1 MAVKKGLGEK
11 LKGLFRGS
19 SQEEEEFYEELEDL
33 LIEADLGSKVTFET
47 VEALRKR
54 VRSEKLRGKEEVAGA
69 LRDLLSEHLKKSE
82 LSLDPER
89 LNVFL
94 VLGVNGVGKTTTIA
108 KMADYFRRSAGTE
121 QIVLAAADTFR
132 AAAVEQ
138 LATHGERLGFRVVR
152 QTTGSDAAAVVFD
165 ALESA
170 VARKER
176 LVLIDTAGRM
186 HNKANLVQEL
196 AKIDKIIK
204 RKAEGANYRSLLV
217 VDATTGQNALRQ
229 AELFNDAVGVEAL
242 VMAKYDSSAKGGVL
256 IPIARELGIPCAF
269 LGQGEGYGDLRPFEP
284 EEYLAE
290 LVDVR

>member
-1 MAVKKGLGEK
+1 
-11 LKGLFRGS
+11 
-19 SQEEEEFYEELEDL
+19 EFYEELEDL
-33 LIEADLGSKVTFET
+33 LIEADLGSKVAFET

-54 VRSEKLRGKEEVAGA
+54 VRSEKLQGKDAVAAA
-69 LRDLLSEHLKKSE
+69 LRELLSAHLKKSE

-108 KMADYFRRSAGTE
+108 KMAEYFRRTAGTE
-121 QIVLAAADTFR
+121 RIVLAAADTFR

-152 QTTGSDAAAVVFD
+152 QSTGSDAAAVVYD

-170 VARKER
+170 AARKER

-196 AKIDKIIK
+196 VKIDKIIK
-204 RKAEGANYRSLLV
+204 RKAEGANYRSVLV

-229 AELFNDAVGVEAL
+229 AELFNEAVGVEA
-242 VMAKYDSSAKGGVL
+242 VIVAKYDSSAKGGVL

>member
-1 MAVKKGLGEK
+1 MAAKKGLGEK
-11 LKGLFRGS
+11 LKGLFRSGS
-19 SQEEEEFYEELEDL
+19 REEEEFYEELEDL
-33 LIEADLGSKVTFET
+33 LIEADLGSKVAFET

-54 VRSEKLRGKEEVAGA
+54 VRSEKLQGKDAVAAA
-69 LRDLLSEHLKKSE
+69 LRELLSAHLKKSE

-108 KMADYFRRSAGTE
+108 KMAEYFRRTAGTE
-121 QIVLAAADTFR
+121 RIVLAAADTFR

-152 QTTGSDAAAVVFD
+152 QSTGSDAAAVVYD

-170 VARKER
+170 AARKER

-196 AKIDKIIK
+196 VKIDKIIK
-204 RKAEGANYRSLLV
+204 RKAEGANYRSVLV

-229 AELFNDAVGVEAL
+229 AELFNEAVGVEA
-242 VMAKYDSSAKGGVL
+242 VIVAKYDSSAKGGVL

-284 EEYLAE
+284 GEYLAE

>member
-11 LKGLFRGS
+11 LKGLFRGT

-47 VEALRKR
+47 VEALRER
-54 VRSEKLRGKEEVAGA
+54 VKSEKLKGKDGVARA
-69 LRDLLSEHLKKSE
+69 LKDLLSEYVKARD
-82 LSLDPER
+82 LSLDPDR

-108 KMADYFRRSAGTE
+108 KMAEYYRKREGTDK
-121 QIVLAAADTFR
+121 IVLAAADTFR

-152 QTTGSDAAAVVFD
+152 QSTGSDAAAVVFD
-165 ALESA
+165 ALDSA
-170 VARKER
+170 VSRQER

-186 HNKANLVQEL
+186 HNKAHLVQEL
-196 AKIDKIIK
+196 AKIDKIVK
-204 RKAEGANYRSLLV
+204 RKAEGANYRSILV

-229 AELFNDAVGVEAL
+229 AELFNEAVGVEAL
-242 VMAKYDSSAKGGVL
+242 VMAKYDSSAKGGVI
-256 IPIARELGIPCAF
+256 IPIARELDIPCAF
-269 LGQGEGYGDLRPFEP
+269 LGKGEGYGDLTPFDP
-284 EEYLAE
+284 EEYLAD
-290 LVDVR
+290 LLDVH

>member
-11 LKGLFRGS
+11 LKGLFRSGS
-19 SQEEEEFYEELEDL
+19 REEEEFYEELEDL
-33 LIEADLGSKVTFET
+33 LIEADLGSKVAFET

-54 VRSEKLRGKEEVAGA
+54 VRSEKLQGKDAVAAA
-69 LRDLLSEHLKKSE
+69 LRELLSAHLKKSE

-108 KMADYFRRSAGTE
+108 KMAEYFRRTAGTE
-121 QIVLAAADTFR
+121 RIVLAAADTFR

-152 QTTGSDAAAVVFD
+152 QSTGSDAAAVVYD

-170 VARKER
+170 AARKER

-196 AKIDKIIK
+196 VKIDKIIK
-204 RKAEGANYRSLLV
+204 RKAEGANYRSVLV
-217 VDATTGQNALRQ
+217 VDATTGQNAVRQ
-229 AELFNDAVGVEAL
+229 AELFNEAVGVEA
-242 VMAKYDSSAKGGVL
+242 VIVAKYDSSAKGGVL

-284 EEYLAE
+284 GEYLAE